1 MRQLTNTEAYFLNAR
16 PKHVQKYQNNPS
28 CRHIT
33 KNPQTV
39 QSTTNPRAYSVNV
52 QLEQHA
58 LNYHFKEIFKSN
70 TAV

>member
-33 KNPQTV
+33 KNTQTV
-39 QSTTNPRAYSVNV
+39 QSKLLQIQEHILLTFS
-52 QLEQHA
+52 Q
-58 LNYHFKEIFKSN
+58 SN
-70 TAV
+70 TH